1 MKLENIRIAAGPA
14 PVLTG
19 DSDRDLRNVLE
30 YQERLVGAL
39 ERILDQITTETE
51 GRSNG

>member
-1 MKLENIRIAAGPA
+1 MKLENIRIAVGRA

-30 YQERLVGAL
+30 YQERLIGAL
-39 ERILDQITTETE
+39 ERIFDRITVETE
-51 GRSNG
+51 GEKNG